1 MTILNLLDC
10 LPLGTCLLDN
20 EFTITHWSRTLS
32 DLTGISE
39 QEILG
44 SNFVEKFSVFQRGL
58 NHDRIKSLKPG
69 SPPLYLSTKLNET
82 LLPIYDS
89 AQRPLSHDM
98 YICAIHESEM
108 GSAKFVVSVIP
119 REEIVQQSKISN
131 PESTTVKT
139 NLQDIQSRFI
149 SRVSHEFRTPLNSIL
164 GFCELS
170 LRQNSHPSV
179 NDYLGNIQNSA
190 QSLHQKVEDLLILKD
205 DLQESSLIQDRDI
218 NLHEFLGNIALRH
231 SPRVH
236 EKGLVFQFHC
246 DPMLPAWINAPVE
259 ALEKVI
265 DELLTNARNYTHSG
279 EVQLEIQYKEDSLQV
294 SVTDTGCG
302 IAINNHSQ
310 VFDSFHQ
317 EDETPTRQVD
327 GLGVGLSVAKKL
339 CDLMSGSIDFDSQ
352 QGAGSTFRVKVPVVV
367 RKELFDPLQSFGT
380 VLTSTSKIQYLKS
393 TQMLE
398 TLEFYGIYLHPAEL
412 MDSVSQIQPQVLG
425 VLLDDANP
433 EQLLELASKYTL
445 KILRCEQGLESQ
457 GDHQLVLELAGTWL
471 HCLEGAEIETK
482 TDLVLLV
489 ESDMGQQI
497 VTSQHLGNLGFEVHV
512 APSTKEALSLASQYQ
527 YAAYILESTLN
538 GSDDFVREFRARV
551 TRGEIQ
557 NSPLLSI
564 ADRESSKLNPH
575 LNGSLSRNFQI
586 EDFQSILKEFK
597 DIECDGL
604 SATHK
609 KLLQSGMDY
618 LNQVAQG
625 RTNHFL
631 DLVQSLLNGAEYRIE
646 KLNSAIQESNE
657 FEFKQHL
664 HSLRG
669 AFQSMNAAGLVQIL
683 DLMDHKLTLGFERE
697 QLDSDLQLMTHRWEL
712 DKSYLQDKYF

>member
-1 MTILNLLDC
+1 MTIFNLLDY
-10 LPLGTCLLDN
+10 LPLGTCLLDD
-20 EFTITHWSRTLS
+20 EFIITYWSRTLR

-69 SPPLYLSTKLNET
+69 SPPLYLSTKLNEN

-89 AQRPLSHDM
+89 EQRPLGHDL
-98 YICAIHESEM
+98 YICAIQESEM
-108 GSAKFVVSVIP
+108 VSAKFVVSVIP
-119 REEIVQQSKISN
+119 REEIVQQSKINS
-131 PESTTVKT
+131 PESTPVKA

-170 LRQNSHPSV
+170 LRQNSDPSV
-179 NDYLGNIQNSA
+179 NDYLANIQNSA

-205 DLQESSLIQDRDI
+205 DLQERSLVQDRDI

-231 SPRVH
+231 SLRIH
-236 EKGLVFQFHC
+236 EKGLIFQFHC
-246 DPMLPAWINAPVE
+246 DPMLPAWIKAPVE

-279 EVQLEIQYKEDSLQV
+279 DVQLEVQYKEDSLLI

-302 IAINNHSQ
+302 IAANNQSQ

-339 CDLMSGSIDFDSQ
+339 CDLMSGAIDFDSQ
-352 QGAGSTFRVKVPVVV
+352 QGAGSTFRVKIPVEV
-367 RKELFDPLQSFGT
+367 RKELFDSLQSFVT
-380 VLTSTSKIQYLKS
+380 VLTSTSKIQFLKS
-393 TQMLE
+393 SQMLE
-398 TLEFYGIYLHPAEL
+398 TLEFYGIYLHPVEL
-412 MDSVSQIQPQVLG
+412 TDPVSQIQPQVLA
-425 VLLDDANP
+425 VLLDDTNQ
-433 EQLLELASKYTL
+433 EQLLELASKHTL
-445 KILRCEQGLESQ
+445 KILRCEQGLDSQ
-457 GDHQLVLELAGTWL
+457 GDHQLVLALAGTWL
-471 HCLEGAEIETK
+471 HCLQGDEIDTK

-489 ESDMGQQI
+489 ESDMTHQI
-497 VTSQHLGNLGFEVHV
+497 VTSQHLGSLGFEVHV
-512 APSTKEALSLASQYQ
+512 ASNTKEALSLASQYQ

-538 GSDDFVREFRARV
+538 GIDAFVREFRVRV

-564 ADRESSKLNPH
+564 ADRESDQLNPH

-586 EDFQSILKEFK
+586 VDFQSILKEFQ

-631 DLVQSLLNGAEYRIE
+631 ELVQSLLNGAEYRIE

-669 AFQSMNAAGLVQIL
+669 AFQSMNASGLVQIL

-697 QLDSDLQLMTHRWEL
+697 QLDSDLQLMTHRWDL
-712 DKSYLQDKYF
+712 VKSYLQDKYF